1 MFNTAIISNVAT
13 SLVGAAFCSVAALAI
28 AVPSA
33 HAAAP
38 AGFQKSVEAS
48 INNNL
53 RMPVNAPSKGVA
65 TVAVLIDANGS
76 VSDASIVQSSGHSV
90 LDREAVR
97 TARAVS
103 YPATGKPRTL
113 AMVLGFNQPATAAQA
128 SHGKQLVDAYRTD
141 RRQLLADKTT
151 AQPIG

>member
-38 AGFQKSVEAS
+38 TGFQKSVEAS

-53 RMPVNAPSKGVA
+53 RLPMNTDRKGVA
-65 TVAVLIDANGS
+65 TIAVSIDGKGA
-76 VSDASIVQSSGHSV
+76 VSDTNIVQSSGHASF
-90 LDREAVR
+90 DREAIR

-103 YPATGKPRTL
+103 YPATGKPHTM
-113 AMVLGFNQPATAAQA
+113 AMVLGFNQPATNRQV

-141 RRQLLADKTT
+141 RRQLLANETT
-151 AQPIG
+151 VQPIG